1 MATKRKKTSSRKK
14 GRSASRFGLEILALC
29 FLLIVAGY
37 LGNWGDDKPKPQ
49 RPAVTT
55 KAEKPKASKQDAR
68 EQNVKAQAEK
78 KTSAKK
84 AEDKSLSSDEY
95 RLSYAS
101 DGDSFELVDA
111 KDRKLR
117 VRLYGVDAPEGRQ
130 SYGSKSRS
138 HLMKLMQGQKLLVRT
153 MYKDN
158 YQRTVAIVYISR
170 NGKAD
175 ELSIN
180 QRQVQAGM
188 AWVYDF
194 YCTSSVCNTWKL
206 EEAMAQKQKL
216 GLWSDSNPVPP
227 WQWRR
232 SNPR

>member
-1 MATKRKKTSSRKK
+1 MATKKKKTASRKK

-29 FLLIVAGY
+29 LLLVVAGY
-37 LGNWGDDKPKPQ
+37 LGNWGDDKPRPQ
-49 RPAVTT
+49 RPTVTT
-55 KAEKPKASKQDAR
+55 KAEKPKASKQDSR
-68 EQNVKAQAEK
+68 EQNAQTQTDK
-78 KTSAKK
+78 KNGKTADNKP
-84 AEDKSLSSDEY
+84 LSSDEY
-95 RLSYAS
+95 RLAYAA

-138 HLMKLMQGQKLLVRT
+138 HLMKLMQGQKLLVRS
-153 MYKDN
+153 MYKDD
-158 YQRTVAIVYISR
+158 YKRTVAIVYISR

-188 AWVYDF
+188 AWVYDYF
-194 YCTSSVCNTWKL
+194 CTNAICNTWKL

-216 GLWSDSNPVPP
+216 GLWSESNPVPP

-232 SNPR
+232 STPR

>member
-1 MATKRKKTSSRKK
+1 MGPWAVPSFKRSSR
-14 GRSASRFGLEILALC
+14 ASSK
-29 FLLIVAGY
+29 VA
-37 LGNWGDDKPKPQ
+37 
-49 RPAVTT
+49 
-55 KAEKPKASKQDAR
+55 AEKPKASKQDAR
-68 EQNVKAQAEK
+68 EQNAKAQAEK
-78 KTSAKK
+78 KAPSP
-84 AEDKSLSSDEY
+84 KSEEQQLSGEEY

-153 MYKDN
+153 MYKDD
-158 YQRTVAIVYISR
+158 YKRSVAIVYISR
-170 NGKAD
+170 SGKAD

-194 YCTSSVCNTWKL
+194 YCTSSICNTWKL

-216 GLWSDSNPVPP
+216 GLWSDANPVPP

-232 SNPR
+232 ANPR

>member
-1 MATKRKKTSSRKK
+1 
-14 GRSASRFGLEILALC
+14 
-29 FLLIVAGY
+29 
-37 LGNWGDDKPKPQ
+37 
-49 RPAVTT
+49 
-55 KAEKPKASKQDAR
+55 
-68 EQNVKAQAEK
+68 
-78 KTSAKK
+78 
-84 AEDKSLSSDEY
+84 
-95 RLSYAS
+95 
-101 DGDSFELVDA
+101 
-111 KDRKLR
+111 
-117 VRLYGVDAPEGRQ
+117 
-130 SYGSKSRS
+130 
-138 HLMKLMQGQKLLVRT
+138 

-158 YQRTVAIVYISR
+158 DQRTVAIVYISR